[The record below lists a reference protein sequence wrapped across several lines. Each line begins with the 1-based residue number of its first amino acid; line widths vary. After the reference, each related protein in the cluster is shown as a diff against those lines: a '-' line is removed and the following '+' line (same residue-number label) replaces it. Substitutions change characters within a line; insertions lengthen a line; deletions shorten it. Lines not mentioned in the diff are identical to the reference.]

1 MSDTKNFYADS
12 KLSELVACL
21 EMATDHL
28 SEIMLRQAIKQML
41 EREYGAVFDE
51 AKEERNDDPRE
62 WIEWGGGAMPMP
74 IGVKVDVRHRSG
86 SVFLNCTAG
95 ISGSYAEKWWHSNC
109 PMDYDIIAY
118 RFVK

>member
-1 MSDTKNFYADS
+1 MSDTKNFYANS

-51 AKEERNDDPRE
+51 GKEAGSSEGE
-62 WIEWGGGAMPMP
+62 WKRLEGSCNPKIGRVVEVIFADGLMARMPS
-74 IGVKVDVRHRSG
+74 GVVNWDSK
-86 SVFLNCTAG
+86 
-95 ISGSYAEKWWHSNC
+95 AEN
-109 PMDYDIIAY
+109 PVLRY
-118 RFVK
+118 RIVK